1 MIFSSNL
8 LYSLH
13 FINFHSTLCN
23 NLQSDII
30 YSPTLGTSAD
40 VPDVPCPTPLSLR
53 TNKDNAHARIGC
65 AQLVAL
71 AESCAQLAIFLER
84 TLLPTVQ

>member
-8 LYSLH
+8 LYCLH
-13 FINFHSTLCN
+13 FINFCDTFSI

-40 VPDVPCPTPLSLR
+40 VPDVPCPTPLSVSTLTLSSILRLR
-53 TNKDNAHARIGC
+53 TPDG
-65 AQLVAL
+65 
-71 AESCAQLAIFLER
+71 
-84 TLLPTVQ
+84 